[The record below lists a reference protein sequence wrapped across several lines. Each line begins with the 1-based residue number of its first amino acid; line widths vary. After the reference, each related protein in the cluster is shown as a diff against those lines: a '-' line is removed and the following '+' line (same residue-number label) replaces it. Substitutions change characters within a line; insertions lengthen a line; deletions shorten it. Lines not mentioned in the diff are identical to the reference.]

1 MKTLKNSLLAIALI
15 TLFSVS
21 LTSCGGDE
29 SEDPKPNPNPTKTD
43 LEKVKE
49 NIVGVEVIT
58 LSAVVNGVTIEDLCT
73 DEAEYANSVESYSF
87 YFKDA
92 TTVQADNECVGGNFE
107 FDYTITQSGDV
118 FTVQFKQKTGA
129 KNLVVDATF
138 NKADFIDS
146 NGKLISQPK
155 GTFKEIASPKMW
167 VGSPVVT
174 LKKQ

>member
-1 MKTLKNSLLAIALI
+1 MKNFKLSLLAAALLI
-15 TLFSVS
+15 FASVS

-29 SEDPKPNPNPTKTD
+29 SEDPKPNPPTKTD

-49 NIVGVEVIT
+49 NIIGVEVIT
-58 LSAVVNGVTIEDLCT
+58 LTAVVNGVTIEDLCT

-87 YFKDA
+87 FFKDA
-92 TTVQADNECVGGNFE
+92 TTVQADNECVGGNFD
-107 FDYTITQSGDV
+107 FDYTITQAGDV
-118 FTVQFKQKTGA
+118 FTVQFRQKTGA

-138 NKADFIDS
+138 NKADFIDA
-146 NGKLISQPK
+146 NGKLIAQPK